1 MNREDTIEVKW
12 TEFSI
17 LIDVGHKGV
26 GEKWGYG
33 LKPCKWK
40 VNGTISGN
48 GQTEEKKQ
56 CNLEIKI
63 SVIKKK

>member
-1 MNREDTIEVKW
+1 MNREGTIEVKW

-26 GEKWGYG
+26 GGKWGYG
-33 LKPCKWK
+33 LKPGSWK

-48 GQTEEKKQ
+48 GQTEEKKAVQ
-56 CNLEIKI
+56 SGN
-63 SVIKKK
+63 